1 MSDDRALF
9 RPLSYHI
16 LWCLFQCG
24 IIIYFKNMEMFNKIR
39 DFDDIRWI
47 FILSYKIKEPPK

>member
-1 MSDDRALF
+1 MAERYFD
-9 RPLSYHI
+9 PCHI
-16 LWCLFQCG
+16 TFYGVFQSG
-24 IIIYFKNMEMFNKIR
+24 IIIYFENMEMYNKIR

>member
-1 MSDDRALF
+1 MTERYFDPCHITFYGVFFNVAL
-9 RPLSYHI
+9 
-16 LWCLFQCG
+16 LFE
-24 IIIYFKNMEMFNKIR
+24 NMEMFNKIR